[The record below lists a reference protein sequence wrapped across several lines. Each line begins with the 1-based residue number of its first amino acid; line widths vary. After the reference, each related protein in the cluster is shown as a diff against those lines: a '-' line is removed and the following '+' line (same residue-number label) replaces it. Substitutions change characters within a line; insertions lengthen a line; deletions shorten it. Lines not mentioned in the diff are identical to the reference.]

1 VTRHGSGKAKKPD
14 MTAIGYAVA
23 ITFALPLH
31 PRETGIEKA
40 A

>member
-1 VTRHGSGKAKKPD
+1 MD

-23 ITFALPLH
+23 ITFALPRH